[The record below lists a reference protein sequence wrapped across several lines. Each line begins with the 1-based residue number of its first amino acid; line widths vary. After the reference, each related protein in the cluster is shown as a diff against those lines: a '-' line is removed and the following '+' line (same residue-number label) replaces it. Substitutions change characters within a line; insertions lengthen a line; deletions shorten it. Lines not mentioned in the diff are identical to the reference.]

1 MSSDGGYTWYLSSY
15 SLLLRFRP
23 LVDLQ
28 VTDRRKDMCTQAWRQ
43 RRKCPI
49 QHWRGRTW
57 RMGPHSGHFEGPT
70 LTFLNPGD
78 FFMHQFEPF
87 VCQFR
92 VEMFCS
98 GVTFMLLL
106 VGCKCKCFKYCG
118 GPTQFIHT
126 QTHTPTLGSRTSC
139 IHWYFITH
147 QVELVSK
154 VLPIFTFSRY
164 TAALVTFKATQTPLS
179 F

>member
-1 MSSDGGYTWYLSSY
+1 MET
-15 SLLLRFRP
+15 
-23 LVDLQ
+23 
-28 VTDRRKDMCTQAWRQ
+28 
-43 RRKCPI
+43 
-49 QHWRGRTW
+49 
-57 RMGPHSGHFEGPT
+57 
-70 LTFLNPGD
+70 
-78 FFMHQFEPF
+78 
-87 VCQFR
+87 
-92 VEMFCS
+92 FCS
-98 GVTFMLLL
+98 AVTFMLLL

-126 QTHTPTLGSRTSC
+126 QTHTPTLGSR
-139 IHWYFITH
+139 ITH